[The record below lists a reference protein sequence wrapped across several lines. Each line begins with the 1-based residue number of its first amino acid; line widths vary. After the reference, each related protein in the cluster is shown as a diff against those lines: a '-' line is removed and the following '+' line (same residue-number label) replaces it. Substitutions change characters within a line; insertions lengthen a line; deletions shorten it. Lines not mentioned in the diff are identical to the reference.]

1 MVPQRDTVK
10 PYFTANSVRRPDSA
24 LYILNTEYICVGN
37 KQTMNINK
45 LLMIPCNL
53 QHLCHLGTSGP
64 WRIAPEIRISWVC
77 LFPPYFDETSG
88 VNDESINSMQD
99 ALCINRKEIEF
110 TISNNN

>member
-1 MVPQRDTVK
+1 
-10 PYFTANSVRRPDSA
+10 
-24 LYILNTEYICVGN
+24 
-37 KQTMNINK
+37 MNINK

-53 QHLCHLGTSGP
+53 QRLCHLGTSGP